1 MNWNDIEVRQDDEIS
16 DAVAKAMLSGVTL
29 MVLIVLATVLVF
41 STGGSIVA

>member
-1 MNWNDIEVRQDDEIS
+1 MNWNDIEVRQDDETS